1 MFWIIEK
8 KPATCSAKANP
19 EIHLLALS
27 VFKSTGTHKSKILSI
42 SALDLQ
48 RVKSGDKKTFQ
59 IIMQKYEKL
68 IYISKCYN
76 FSKFVINTKL

>member
-19 EIHLLALS
+19 EIHLLALAA
-27 VFKSTGTHKSKILSI
+27 FQSTGTHKSKIASI
-42 SALDLQ
+42 SAL
-48 RVKSGDKKTFQ
+48 DKKTFQ
-59 IIMQKYEKL
+59 IMMQKYKKL

-76 FSKFVINTKL
+76 FSTFVINTKL